1 VRTPRP
7 LPEGA
12 AERLAALLKEANS
25 KADYQRIQCVW
36 LRAALGLRAA
46 QIAIALG
53 WQVGSV
59 RQVHSDYLRQG
70 EAVLRGKPLGGRH
83 RQNLT
88 SEQEKEL
95 LLPFLE
101 QAETGGVLVI
111 APVQA
116 AYEAAVGRPVHHS
129 VVYRALHRQGW
140 RKSYHVPGI
149 PRPTRKPAKHLKK
162 VTRTRPRA
170 DSRASR
176 SVEPRP
182 AGARDVSG

>member
-1 VRTPRP
+1 MRTPRP

-12 AERLAALLKEANS
+12 AERLAAMLKEAKN
-25 KADYQRIQCVW
+25 KAEYQRIQCVW

-46 QIAIALG
+46 QIATALG
-53 WQVGSV
+53 WQVDSV

-70 EAVLRGKPLGGRH
+70 EAVLRSKPSGGRH

-88 SEQEKEL
+88 IEQEQEL
-95 LLPFLE
+95 LLPFLQ
-101 QAETGGVLVI
+101 QAEAGGVLVV

-140 RKSYHVPGI
+140 RKI
-149 PRPTRKPAKHLKK
+149 MPRPRHPKASEEAQEAFKK
-162 VTRTRPRA
+162 SCPPL
-170 DSRASR
+170 SR
-176 SVEPRP
+176 SR
-182 AGARDVSG
+182 